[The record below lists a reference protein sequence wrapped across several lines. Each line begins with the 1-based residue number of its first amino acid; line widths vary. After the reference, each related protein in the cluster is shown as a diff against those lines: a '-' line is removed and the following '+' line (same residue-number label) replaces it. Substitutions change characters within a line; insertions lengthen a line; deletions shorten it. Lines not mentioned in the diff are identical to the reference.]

1 MSDIVTAS
9 LIGIIP
15 GTLTFILVL
24 KQSRKLRDIH
34 TLTNSSMG
42 LALSLNAANSRW
54 RADMSKKPEDIQA
67 ADQAEELLKSH
78 EKNQSEVDGRK

>member
-15 GTLTFILVL
+15 GILTIILVVR
-24 KQSRKLRDIH
+24 QRKKLEDIH
-34 TLTNSSMG
+34 TLTNSNMG
-42 LALSLNAANSRW
+42 IALSLNAANSRW

-67 ADQAEELLKSH
+67 ADQAAELLKIH
-78 EKNQSEVDGRK
+78 EKNQSQVDSRK